1 MKLDFFMKVSDYAVE
16 VNWLLSTELDAL
28 SLGTAIGDTSWDG
41 KVDDIFLDHNNKYSA
56 RHANASMTSYV
67 QTMKDYNYA
76 KISDLLRVIR
86 NTQHH
91 YGRLPKDI
99 RVCSLKLI
107 ICPLKQIF

>member
-28 SLGTAIGDTSWDG
+28 SLVTAIGDTSWDG

-67 QTMKDYNYA
+67 QTMKEYNYA

-99 RVCSLKLI
+99 KVCDLLN
-107 ICPLKQIF
+107 